1 MAAQAHKSSTVL
13 HRQGG
18 FHDNQPTAT
27 AGEATAARIFFLLLF
42 GLQKKK
48 KVVVGPTLGNMEAVR
63 SLFAPPASRGLETLN
78 NCDIIKPNCESLLNR
93 ARLCDAIQP
102 ARLPFIS
109 V

>member
-1 MAAQAHKSSTVL
+1 MTSQQLLQVKQR
-13 HRQGG
+13 RQEYS
-18 FHDNQPTAT
+18 FCC
-27 AGEATAARIFFLLLF
+27 FLVCR
-42 GLQKKK
+42 